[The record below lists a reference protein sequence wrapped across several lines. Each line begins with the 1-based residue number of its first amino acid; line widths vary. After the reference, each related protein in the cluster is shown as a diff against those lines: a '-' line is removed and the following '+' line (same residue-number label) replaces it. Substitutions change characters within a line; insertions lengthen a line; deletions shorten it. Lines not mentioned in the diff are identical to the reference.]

1 MGKSRNDRNRR
12 KGHEDYEDGYD
23 NSKYERRQNRT
34 KKFYGD
40 EEYGSDNSWYDMDE
54 MKKALKEQQNDMYRV
69 HRNKNISW

>member
-23 NSKYERRQNRT
+23 NTKYERRLNRT

-40 EEYGSDNSWYDMDE
+40 EDSDVSWVDMDS
-54 MKKALKEQQNDMYRV
+54 MKKSFKEQQKDMYRV